1 MQDSHEK
8 KSSGEGVNV
17 ANQTQPA
24 RALAA
29 EQEIAAIQRRVELQ
43 RMRLLSQSPRN
54 WPGQSGATNA
64 GR

>member
-1 MQDSHEK
+1 MQDSSE
-8 KSSGEGVNV
+8 EQGVNV

-43 RMRLLSQSPRN
+43 RMRILSQSPRN

>member
-1 MQDSHEK
+1 MQDNHEK
-8 KSSGEGVNV
+8 ESSGEGVNV

-43 RMRLLSQSPRN
+43 RMRLSQSPRN